1 MIDIKGTY
9 DIVPDIPV
17 LEKIIIDVTNSS
29 LSEVEIQT
37 DTAPL
42 HGRDDPRRHLGVKIQ
57 SRYGQE
63 TIKIQTDTTPLH
75 GRDNPGRLLG
85 IKIQPRDKSHENFVI
100 SKMNYTETEDC
111 SLGFCNSSFTD
122 EMNLM
127 LQNETTKNN
136 LTVKGMAPIWRS
148 TPYGN
153 S

>member
-1 MIDIKGTY
+1 MYISWNFSFLDDIWGVKTMIDIEGTF
-9 DIVPDIPV
+9 DIVPDMPV
-17 LEKIIIDVTNSS
+17 LEKIIIDITNSS

-37 DTAPL
+37 DTTP
-42 HGRDDPRRHLGVKIQ
+42 
-57 SRYGQE
+57 SR
-63 TIKIQTDTTPLH
+63 
-75 GRDNPGRLLG
+75 RDNPGRFLG
-85 IKIQPRDKSHENFVI
+85 IKIQPRDKSHENYVI

-111 SLGFCNSSFTD
+111 FHGFCNSSFTD

-136 LTVKGMAPIWRS
+136 LTVKGMVPIRRS

>member
-1 MIDIKGTY
+1 M
-9 DIVPDIPV
+9 PV
-17 LEKIIIDVTNSS
+17 LEKIIIGVTNSS

-37 DTAPL
+37 D
-42 HGRDDPRRHLGVKIQ
+42 
-57 SRYGQE
+57 SRPYR
-63 TIKIQTDTTPLH
+63 
-75 GRDNPGRLLG
+75 RDNSIPRKLIGM
-85 IKIQPRDKSHENFVI
+85 KIQPRDKDHENYVI

-111 SLGFCNSSFTD
+111 FRGFCNSSFTD

-136 LTVKGMAPIWRS
+136 LTVKGMARIRRS

>member
-9 DIVPDIPV
+9 DIVPDMPV

-37 DTAPL
+37 DT
-42 HGRDDPRRHLGVKIQ
+42 
-57 SRYGQE
+57 
-63 TIKIQTDTTPLH
+63 TPLH
-75 GRDNPGRLLG
+75 GLDNPGRLLG
-85 IKIQPRDKSHENFVI
+85 IKIQPRDKSHENYVI

-127 LQNETTKNN
+127 LQNKTTKNN
-136 LTVKGMAPIWRS
+136 LTVKGMLPIWRS